1 MIQKSTHYAKQG
13 EVQRNWVLVDAEG
26 AVLGRL
32 ATQVAMIL
40 RGKNKPQFTP
50 NSDCGDFVVV
60 INADKVQLT
69 GNKANQKVYYRHSG
83 YNGGLKAETFVEAME
98 KHPEQVIE
106 RAVRGMLPKTTL
118 GRQQLK
124 KLKVYAGAEHPHAA
138 QNPTKIDLRTP
149 LFITAPAVV
158 RTPLPAS
165 VSFPVPVRSPSTSAM
180 PRSTLAA
187 SSWSRTLS
195 LPSRSPIPSVPSM
208 SSPFLMAA
216 ASPASPAPFVWASLA
231 LF

>member
-13 EVQRNWVLVDAEG
+13 EVSRNWVLIDAEG

-32 ATQVAMIL
+32 ATQIAMIL

-50 NSDCGDFVVV
+50 NSDCGDFVGV

-69 GNKANQKVYYRHSG
+69 GNKADQKVYYRHSG
-83 YNGGLKAETFVEAME
+83 YNGGLKAESFRVAME

-118 GRQQLK
+118 GRAQLK

-138 QNPTKIDLRTP
+138 QNPVKIEVE
-149 LFITAPAVV
+149 A
-158 RTPLPAS
+158 
-165 VSFPVPVRSPSTSAM
+165 
-180 PRSTLAA
+180 
-187 SSWSRTLS
+187 
-195 LPSRSPIPSVPSM
+195 
-208 SSPFLMAA
+208 
-216 ASPASPAPFVWASLA
+216 
-231 LF
+231 

>member
-13 EVQRNWVLVDAEG
+13 EVQRNWVLVDAER

-69 GNKANQKVYYRHSG
+69 GNKSNQKVYYRHTG

-138 QNPTKIDLRTP
+138 QNPTKIDLE
-149 LFITAPAVV
+149 A
-158 RTPLPAS
+158 
-165 VSFPVPVRSPSTSAM
+165 
-180 PRSTLAA
+180 
-187 SSWSRTLS
+187 
-195 LPSRSPIPSVPSM
+195 
-208 SSPFLMAA
+208 
-216 ASPASPAPFVWASLA
+216 
-231 LF
+231 

>member
-13 EVQRNWVLVDAEG
+13 EVARNWVLVDAEG

-32 ATQVAMIL
+32 ATQIAMIL
-40 RGKNKPQFTP
+40 RGKNKPQYTP

-83 YNGGLKAETFVEAME
+83 YNGGLKAESFRQAMA

-118 GRQQLK
+118 GRKQLT
-124 KLKVYAGAEHPHAA
+124 KLKVYAGPEHPHAA
-138 QNPTKIDLRTP
+138 QNPVKIELE
-149 LFITAPAVV
+149 A
-158 RTPLPAS
+158 
-165 VSFPVPVRSPSTSAM
+165 
-180 PRSTLAA
+180 
-187 SSWSRTLS
+187 
-195 LPSRSPIPSVPSM
+195 
-208 SSPFLMAA
+208 
-216 ASPASPAPFVWASLA
+216 
-231 LF
+231 

>member
-69 GNKANQKVYYRHSG
+69 GNKTNQKVYYRHTG

-124 KLKVYAGAEHPHAA
+124 KLKVYAGPEHPHAA
-138 QNPTKIDLRTP
+138 QQPKTYEFNQV
-149 LFITAPAVV
+149 AQ
-158 RTPLPAS
+158 
-165 VSFPVPVRSPSTSAM
+165 
-180 PRSTLAA
+180 
-187 SSWSRTLS
+187 
-195 LPSRSPIPSVPSM
+195 
-208 SSPFLMAA
+208 
-216 ASPASPAPFVWASLA
+216 
-231 LF
+231 

>member
-13 EVQRNWVLVDAEG
+13 EVQRTWVFVDAEG

-138 QNPTKIDLRTP
+138 QNPTKIDLE
-149 LFITAPAVV
+149 A
-158 RTPLPAS
+158 
-165 VSFPVPVRSPSTSAM
+165 
-180 PRSTLAA
+180 
-187 SSWSRTLS
+187 
-195 LPSRSPIPSVPSM
+195 
-208 SSPFLMAA
+208 
-216 ASPASPAPFVWASLA
+216 
-231 LF
+231 

>member
-13 EVQRNWVLVDAEG
+13 EVARNWVLIDAEG
-26 AVLGRL
+26 ATLGRL

-83 YNGGLKAETFVEAME
+83 YNGGLKAESFRAAME
-98 KHPEQVIE
+98 KHPEKVVE
-106 RAVRGMLPKTTL
+106 RAVKGMLPKTTL
-118 GRQQLK
+118 GRKQLT

-138 QNPTKIDLRTP
+138 QNPVKIELEG
-149 LFITAPAVV
+149 
-158 RTPLPAS
+158 
-165 VSFPVPVRSPSTSAM
+165 
-180 PRSTLAA
+180 
-187 SSWSRTLS
+187 
-195 LPSRSPIPSVPSM
+195 
-208 SSPFLMAA
+208 
-216 ASPASPAPFVWASLA
+216 
-231 LF
+231 

>member
-1 MIQKSTHYAKQG
+1 MISKSTHYAKQG
-13 EVQRNWVLVDAEG
+13 EVERNWVLVDAEG

-69 GNKANQKVYYRHSG
+69 GNKANSKVYYRHSG
-83 YNGGLKAETFVEAME
+83 YNGGLKAETFKAAME

-118 GRQQLK
+118 GRKQMT
-124 KLKVYAGAEHPHAA
+124 KLHVYAGPEHPHTA
-138 QNPTKIDLRTP
+138 QDPKKIELE
-149 LFITAPAVV
+149 A
-158 RTPLPAS
+158 
-165 VSFPVPVRSPSTSAM
+165 
-180 PRSTLAA
+180 
-187 SSWSRTLS
+187 
-195 LPSRSPIPSVPSM
+195 
-208 SSPFLMAA
+208 
-216 ASPASPAPFVWASLA
+216 
-231 LF
+231 

>member
-13 EVQRNWVLVDAEG
+13 EVQRNWVLIDADG

-69 GNKANQKVYYRHSG
+69 GNKADQKVYYRHSG
-83 YNGGLKAETFVEAME
+83 YNGGLKAESFRMAME
-98 KHPEQVIE
+98 KHPEEVIE

-138 QNPTKIDLRTP
+138 QNPNKIDVE
-149 LFITAPAVV
+149 A
-158 RTPLPAS
+158 
-165 VSFPVPVRSPSTSAM
+165 
-180 PRSTLAA
+180 
-187 SSWSRTLS
+187 
-195 LPSRSPIPSVPSM
+195 
-208 SSPFLMAA
+208 
-216 ASPASPAPFVWASLA
+216 
-231 LF
+231 

>member
-13 EVQRNWVLVDAEG
+13 EVSRNWVLIDAEG

-32 ATQVAMIL
+32 ATQIAMIL

-69 GNKANQKVYYRHSG
+69 GNKADQKVYYRHSG
-83 YNGGLKAETFVEAME
+83 YNGGLKAVSFRVAME
-98 KHPEQVIE
+98 THPEQVIE

-118 GRQQLK
+118 GRAQLK

-138 QNPTKIDLRTP
+138 QNPVKIEVE
-149 LFITAPAVV
+149 A
-158 RTPLPAS
+158 
-165 VSFPVPVRSPSTSAM
+165 
-180 PRSTLAA
+180 
-187 SSWSRTLS
+187 
-195 LPSRSPIPSVPSM
+195 
-208 SSPFLMAA
+208 
-216 ASPASPAPFVWASLA
+216 
-231 LF
+231 